1 MKHRKHQQHT
11 KSRKPKNEYNQK
23 EIRKRSF
30 YPLNY
35 RGGIKNGI
43 QSNIFAELVNSQ
55 IFFARNSAEA
65 TRNVA
70 FAAGAVRFV
79 WQSLGELIW
88 AKTFGES
95 PKAAKTGRLWAV
107 GSSGIGLRRGS
118 VVWGG
123 NLPKNRKFEGKNGF

>member
-1 MKHRKHQQHT
+1 M
-11 KSRKPKNEYNQK
+11 
-23 EIRKRSF
+23 
-30 YPLNY
+30 NY

-107 GSSGIGLRRGS
+107 GSSGIGFRRGS

>member
-1 MKHRKHQQHT
+1 MPMNATPNDISTIYCST
-11 KSRKPKNEYNQK
+11 KIYPRPHEESNLDLAF
-23 EIRKRSF
+23 RKRSF

-95 PKAAKTGRLWAV
+95 PKAAKTGR
-107 GSSGIGLRRGS
+107 
-118 VVWGG
+118 
-123 NLPKNRKFEGKNGF
+123 